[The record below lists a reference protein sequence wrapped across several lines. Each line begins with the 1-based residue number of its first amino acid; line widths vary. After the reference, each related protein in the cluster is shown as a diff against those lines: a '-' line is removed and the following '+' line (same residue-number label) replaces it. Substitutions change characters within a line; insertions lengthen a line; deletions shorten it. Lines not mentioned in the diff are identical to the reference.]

1 MAFGLD
7 YSMGMPPVA
16 DMKAAGV
23 AFVCRY
29 VGYFSGYNLNAIATP
44 QGKCLTPGEAK
55 TLLAGGMSPVSNYEW
70 YATRPIDDGNGNRW
84 TAEQAYTAGAW
95 DAHTGNAIH
104 LGCGGPSTAAIYLSG
119 DWDFNTNT
127 DGPLVAAYFKGAASA
142 IGLARIGAYGG
153 YWLIKF
159 LFDNGLITYGWQ
171 TYAWSGGQW
180 DPRAHIQQYS
190 NGVNMSGLEVDYDR
204 SIKSDYGQWTQG
216 GTMVPANWKDA
227 NNILTAPNG
236 VVVVRG
242 FRDYVLNHNWDPA
255 NWPLAAEFSTGQL
268 EASNTSIGAG
278 DQQIFRWS
286 MLGWTTIRGVFFEWI
301 GQELAYIRQ
310 QVQRYAAQIQQLQ
323 AQAQTDAAQIAQ
335 LKAELAAAQTPT
347 VQGVDPA
354 AVKSFQTSAALKA
367 HALVQ
372 GAQDLEAFITTTQV

>member
-7 YSMGMPPVA
+7 YSGGMPQVA

-70 YATRPIDDGNGNRW
+70 YASRPIDDGFGNRW
-84 TAEQAYTAGAW
+84 STDQAYSAGVW
-95 DAHTGNAIH
+95 DAHTGNTIH
-104 LGCGGPSTAAIYLSG
+104 VGCGGPSTAALYLSG

-127 DGPLVAAYFKGAASA
+127 DGPLVAAYFKGAASVL
-142 IGLARIGAYGG
+142 GLARIGAYGG

-171 TYAWSGGQW
+171 TYAWSGSPTQW
-180 DPRAHIQQYS
+180 DPRAHIQQYA
-190 NGVNMSGLEVDYDR
+190 NRMNMSGVEVDYDR
-204 SIKSDYGQWTQG
+204 SMKSDYGQWTQG
-216 GTMVPANWKDA
+216 GTMVPAGWKDA

-242 FRDYVLNHNWDPA
+242 FRDYVLNHNWDPG
-255 NWPLAAEFSTGQL
+255 NIPLAAEFGTSLLESSNPSLGGGTQQL
-268 EASNTSIGAG
+268 FNWT
-278 DQQIFRWS
+278 
-286 MLGWTTIRGVFFEWI
+286 MLGWTSARGVFFEW
-301 GQELAYIRQ
+301 GVRELAFCRQ
-310 QVQRYAAQIQQLQ
+310 QVQSKATQIQQL
-323 AQAQTDAAQIAQ
+323 DAQIAQ
-335 LKAELAAAQTPT
+335 LKAELAAAQQPT
-347 VQGVDPA
+347 VQGVDPV
-354 AVKSFQTSAALKA
+354 AVKAFQTSAGLKA
-367 HALVQ
+367 HALMP
-372 GAQDLEAFITTTQV
+372 GAQDLEAFVTTTQV